1 MTMVPRTLLLLLILL
16 SIANIAGLR
25 PVRGDVQQP
34 SYAIGDHWTY
44 SSSSLASVAS
54 PVPGTGANF
63 SVPVTY
69 NLTVVDLETLTLNT
83 TSYVAYREAISGSIP
98 LAFWHLSGVSFARQS
113 DLGLLEQYSDVSFPL
128 MQRQSA
134 TSTFSPALSNLEF
147 PLYVGKTW
155 SQTVTSRSVAT
166 IQYPLGLA
174 KTVQYFNTTTTTYSV
189 VSRQL
194 TTVTAGTYDT
204 YLVRSSS
211 TPGSTETYY
220 SPEAMQIVEQIN
232 YNSTG
237 AVVSTTTLQ
246 SFDAWP
252 YSTSFQT
259 SYAGASYSL
268 IIRTDVPATRI
279 AQDPTAV
286 TFQVSGN
293 DTVTGRANVTIPII
307 FNSTIIGIK
316 VDGTTVTTASILKDS
331 VNYYV
336 FFTFPLST
344 HTLSITY
351 AKVPA
356 FSSLVILAIVGT
368 VAAVVIIAAILILFR
383 RRRSPTTERLSDPY
397 SVSASLVA
405 SCR

>member
-1 MTMVPRTLLLLLILL
+1 MTMIPRTLLLLLILV
-16 SIANIAGLR
+16 SIANMAGLR

-34 SYAIGDHWTY
+34 SYVVGDYWTY

-54 PVPGTGANF
+54 PVPGTGADF
-63 SVPVTY
+63 SIPVTY

-83 TSYVAYREAISGSIP
+83 TSYDVYREAITESS
-98 LAFWHLSGVSFARQS
+98 AYVFWHLSGLSFARQS
-113 DLGLLEQYSDVSFPL
+113 DLGLLEQYTDVSFPL
-128 MQRQSA
+128 MQRQSVN
-134 TSTFSPALSNLEF
+134 STYSPALSNLEF

-155 SQTVTSRSVAT
+155 SQTVTSHSTAT
-166 IQYPLGLA
+166 IQYPLGQG

-189 VSRQL
+189 VSLQL

-211 TPGSTETYY
+211 TSGSTETYY
-220 SPEAMQIVEQIN
+220 SPEAEQIVEEIN
-232 YNSTG
+232 YDSTG

-252 YSTSFQT
+252 YSTSFQA
-259 SYAGASYSL
+259 SHAGASYAL
-268 IIRTDVPATRI
+268 IIRTDVPATQI
-279 AQDPTAV
+279 AQDATAI

-293 DTVTGRANVTIPII
+293 DTVTGRADVTFPIM

-316 VDGTTVTTASILKDS
+316 VDGTNVTSASILKDS
-331 VNYYV
+331 VNYYL

-344 HTLSITY
+344 HTISITY

-368 VAAVVIIAAILILFR
+368 VAAVVIIAAVLILFG
-383 RRRSPTTERLSDPY
+383 RRRSPTTSRLSDPDA
-397 SVSASLVA
+397 VGASLVQ
-405 SCR
+405 SCK

>member
-1 MTMVPRTLLLLLILL
+1 MIPRTLLLLLILV
-16 SIANIAGLR
+16 SIANTAGLR

-34 SYAIGDHWTY
+34 SYVVGDHWTY
-44 SSSSLASVAS
+44 SSSSLASVAP
-54 PVPGTGANF
+54 PVPGTGADF

-83 TSYVAYREAISGSIP
+83 TSYDVYREAISGSIP
-98 LAFWHLSGVSFARQS
+98 LAFWHLSEVSFARQS

-128 MQRQSA
+128 FQRQSV
-134 TSTFSPALSNLEF
+134 TSTYSPALSNLEF

-155 SQTVTSRSVAT
+155 SQTVTSHSVAT
-166 IQYPLGLA
+166 IQYPVSPT

-211 TPGSTETYY
+211 TSGARETYY
-220 SPEAMQIVEQIN
+220 SPEAEQIVEQIN

-237 AVVSTTTLQ
+237 AVVSKTSLQ

-252 YSTSFQT
+252 YFTSLQASDAGT
-259 SYAGASYSL
+259 SYALG
-268 IIRTDVPATRI
+268 IRTDVLATRI
-279 AQDPTAV
+279 VQDPTAV

-293 DTVTGRANVTIPII
+293 DSVTGRANVTIPIM
-307 FNSTIIGIK
+307 FNSTIIGVR

-344 HTLSITY
+344 HTISITY

-368 VAAVVIIAAILILFR
+368 VAAVVIIAAILILFG
-383 RRRSPTTERLSDPY
+383 RRRSPTTSKLSDPD
-397 SVSASLVA
+397 SVSASTIS
-405 SCR
+405 SCK